1 MTHEAEARLV
11 ANTSPPLSGARW
23 ETVEEIGSLAGE
35 WDELADRVEA
45 EPWLRPGW
53 FEAWWTAFGAG
64 RLRILTL
71 RRGERLVG
79 VFPLRTRLGGVG
91 SLSNWHTPEFGPL
104 ADPGEEL
111 TLASGLAGWKSP
123 RISLAFVDAGGKGTT
138 ACRAAVD
145 AAGYRLLTRALE
157 RSPYV
162 DLRRPWAEYEAERG
176 RKLRSELRRRRRRLD
191 ASGRFSFEVYDGRE
205 LLDQLLDEGFRV
217 EAASWKGS
225 RGSAIA
231 SQAATLQFYRTIA
244 RWAAARGWLRLGFLR
259 LDSRA
264 FAFDFCVEA
273 NSVHYLLKT
282 GYDPAYREFGPGVML
297 RYHMLSHAFSEGLR
311 SYEFLGADEPWK
323 LEWTDTVRERSLVQA
338 FSPSPLGRLNWVA
351 VAHGRPLAKRALALV
366 RR

>member
-1 MTHEAEARLV
+1 MV
-11 ANTSPPLSGARW
+11 ANTSPPLPDARW
-23 ETVEEIGSLAGE
+23 ETAGEIGSLAPE
-35 WDELADRVEA
+35 WDELADRVGA
-45 EPWLRPGW
+45 EPWFRPGW

-71 RRGERLVG
+71 RRGKKLVG
-79 VFPLRTRLGGVG
+79 VFPLRARLGGVG

-104 ADPGEEL
+104 AEPGEEVA
-111 TLASGLAGWKSP
+111 LASGLADWKSP
-123 RISLAFVDAGGKGTT
+123 RISLAFIDAGRQGMS
-138 ACRAAVD
+138 AFRAASD
-145 AAGYRLLTRALE
+145 AAGYRLLTRTLE

-162 DLRRPWAEYEAERG
+162 DLRRQWTEYEAERG

-191 ASGRFSFEVYDGRE
+191 ASGQFSFEVHDGRE
-205 LLDQLLDEGFRV
+205 RLDELLDEGFRV

-231 SQAATLQFYRTIA
+231 SQAATSQFYRTTA

-259 LDSRA
+259 IDGQA
-264 FAFDFCVEA
+264 FAFDFCLEA
-273 NSVHYLLKT
+273 NGVHYLLKT

-297 RYHMLSHAFSEGLR
+297 RYHMLSRAFSVGLR

-338 FSPSPLGRLNWVA
+338 FSPSALGRLNWVV
-351 VAHGRPLAKRALALV
+351 VAQGRPLVKRALALA
-366 RR
+366 RP

>member
-1 MTHEAEARLV
+1 LTQDRRAALT
-11 ANTSPPLSGARW
+11 TSSDTSGARW
-23 ETVEEIGSLAGE
+23 EIVEEIPHLARE
-35 WDELADRVEA
+35 WDELADA
-45 EPWLRPGW
+45 LDAAPWFRPGW

-64 RLRILTL
+64 RLCILTL
-71 RRGERLVG
+71 RRGEKLVG
-79 VFPLRTRLGGVG
+79 VFPVRDRLGGVG

-104 ADPGEEL
+104 AEPGEEIA
-111 TLASGLAGWKSP
+111 LASGLVGWKSA
-123 RISLAFVDAGGKGTT
+123 RISLAFVDASRQGTS
-138 ACRAAVD
+138 AFCAAAD

-162 DLRRPWAEYEAERG
+162 DLRRQWTEYESERG

-191 ASGRFSFEVYDGRE
+191 ASGRFSFEVHDGRE
-205 LLDQLLDEGFRV
+205 LLDELLDEGFRV

-231 SQAATLQFYRTIA
+231 SQTATSQFYRATA

-259 LDSRA
+259 LDGRP
-264 FAFDFCVEA
+264 FAFDFCLEA
-273 NSVHYLLKT
+273 NGIHYLLKT

-297 RYHMLSHAFSEGLR
+297 RYHMLSRAFSVGLR

-338 FSPSPLGRLNWVA
+338 FSPSPLGRLNWVV
-351 VAHGRPLAKRALALV
+351 VAQGRPLVKRALALA